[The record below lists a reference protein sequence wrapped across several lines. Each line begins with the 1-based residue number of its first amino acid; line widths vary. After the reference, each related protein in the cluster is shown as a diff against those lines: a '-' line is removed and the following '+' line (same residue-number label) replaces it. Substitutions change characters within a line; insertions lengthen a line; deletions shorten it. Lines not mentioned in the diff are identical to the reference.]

1 MSETGWGTYQNLG
14 QKIKETELVNQHLEQ
29 DNQQLQAT
37 VDDLYQDGKLLQN
50 NAREQLGMIGP
61 DEVLYRVSPAST

>member
-1 MSETGWGTYQNLG
+1 
-14 QKIKETELVNQHLEQ
+14 
-29 DNQQLQAT
+29 
-37 VDDLYQDGKLLQN
+37 LYQDGKLLQN